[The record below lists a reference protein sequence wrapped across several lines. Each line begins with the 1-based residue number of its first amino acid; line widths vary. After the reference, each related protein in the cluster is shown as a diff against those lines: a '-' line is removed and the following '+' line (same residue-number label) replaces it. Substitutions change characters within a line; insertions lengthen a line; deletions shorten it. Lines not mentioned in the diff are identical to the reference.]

1 MPIFGRKPTLAEA
14 VDKIRAELQ
23 AGTLPG
29 EVLDELRRRDQPVVS
44 GGREPPGLQE
54 MLEAVPGA
62 AALLEVGGRMVARNA
77 AMMRLLGRASTVL
90 ETTRSAELQ
99 DVCARGLAGWPQR
112 RELTLPALDLMV
124 EAHVTPLSHA
134 RALLVLRDLTAERR
148 ADRVRRDF
156 IANASH
162 ELRTPVTAIRGAAET
177 LLDGGL
183 DLPEQA
189 REFVRMISRH
199 AARLTRL
206 TDDLLDLSRLETG
219 AWKPQVGPVQLAPLA
234 DSVLDLFRKSAGEKG
249 IVLDADV
256 PERLRATAD
265 RRALEQILVNL
276 LDNAVK
282 FTPQGGRVTLL
293 GDGLGPAVMLSVVDT
308 GPGIEPQ
315 HQARIF
321 ERLYRQ
327 FITPF
332 DRAEIHRL
340 LGRIDD
346 VLDLT
351 DATAEKLLL
360 YEVGL
365 VPQAAKDLARILVP
379 ATEKLRDAVRQ
390 MREIKNPAQILASCR
405 QIKTYESDAD
415 ALGRAAIA
423 ALFKS
428 GADPL
433 SIMKWKEIYD
443 LMETATDR
451 CEDVAN
457 VIEGVVLEHA

>member
-1 MPIFGRKPTLAEA
+1 VPIFGRKPTLAEA

-183 DLPEQA
+183 ALPEQA

-219 AWKPQVGPVQLAPLA
+219 AWKPQVGA
-234 DSVLDLFRKSAGEKG
+234 
-249 IVLDADV
+249 
-256 PERLRATAD
+256 
-265 RRALEQILVNL
+265 
-276 LDNAVK
+276 
-282 FTPQGGRVTLL
+282 
-293 GDGLGPAVMLSVVDT
+293 GLGPAVMLSVVDT

-321 ERLYRQ
+321 ERFYR
-327 FITPF
+327 
-332 DRAEIHRL
+332 
-340 LGRIDD
+340 
-346 VLDLT
+346 
-351 DATAEKLLL
+351 
-360 YEVGL
+360 
-365 VPQAAKDLARILVP
+365 
-379 ATEKLRDAVRQ
+379 
-390 MREIKNPAQILASCR
+390 
-405 QIKTYESDAD
+405 AD
-415 ALGRAAIA
+415 AGRSRELGGTGLGLAIVKHLA
-423 ALFKS
+423 QAMS
-428 GADPL
+428 GEA
-433 SIMKWKEIYD
+433 
-443 LMETATDR
+443 
-451 CEDVAN
+451 
-457 VIEGVVLEHA
+457 GLESSPNGSRFWVRLPSG